1 MYVCMHARLRSLKV
15 QCIDAHRNWTTLL
28 PQNNPTCLASWPG
41 LDPAKKSSLSGQVKY
56 QRKSAPPHHAP
67 STPRSGNS
75 SCCRICSFQAMLD
88 EFIHL
93 DDFCMLLLLSTEQCV
108 HAHKKNITG
117 VHTPIHI
124 LSGMP
129 LTCLCKP
136 SPPKESY
143 LHVLRLLHEGVLHG
157 VIVTSGC

>member
-1 MYVCMHARLRSLKV
+1 MNVGLNPCYLSRVCVHACSIAITEV
-15 QCIDAHRNWTTLL
+15 QCINAHRKWTTLL
-28 PQNNPTCLASWPG
+28 PQNNPTCSASWPG

-93 DDFCMLLLLSTEQCV
+93 VDFCMLLLLSTEQCA
-108 HAHKKNITG
+108 HAPLHAC

-136 SPPKESY
+136 FPLQRILPACPSTPS
-143 LHVLRLLHEGVLHG
+143 
-157 VIVTSGC
+157 